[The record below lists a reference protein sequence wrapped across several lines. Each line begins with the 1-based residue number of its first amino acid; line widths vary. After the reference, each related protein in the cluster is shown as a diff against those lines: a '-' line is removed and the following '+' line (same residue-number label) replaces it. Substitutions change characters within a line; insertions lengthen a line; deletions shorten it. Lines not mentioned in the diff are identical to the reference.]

1 MVLALRDGTRA
12 LIRPIRADD
21 KPLIADG
28 LRRLSPATVYRR
40 FLGAKPYLS
49 EAELRYLTEVDG
61 RDHIA
66 LVAVDADDPSVL
78 VGVARC
84 VRLRD
89 RPDTAEMAIVV
100 GDEWQ
105 GLGLGHV
112 LAETLAQAAA
122 RAGIRRFAAVVLADN
137 VQARH
142 LLADLLDELQVG
154 VPSGG
159 VTELVGELRAPG

>member
-1 MVLALRDGTRA
+1 MRLALRNGTRA

-21 KPLIADG
+21 KPLIEDG
-28 LRRLSPATVYRR
+28 LRRLSLATVYRR

-66 LVAVDADDPSVL
+66 LVAVDADEPTVL
-78 VGVARC
+78 IGVARC
-84 VRLRD
+84 VRLRHQ
-89 RPDTAEMAIVV
+89 PDTAEMAIVV

-122 RAGIRRFAAVVLADN
+122 AVGIRRFAAVILADN
-137 VQARH
+137 APARR
-142 LLADLLDELQVG
+142 LLADLLAELEVG
-154 VPSGG
+154 APSGG
-159 VTELVGELRAPG
+159 VSELLGELRAPG